1 LPGKLPCTGG
11 TTGVGKG
18 AMLIE
23 IMNSLKDILEAAITR
38 AVKNKKK
45 PT

>member
-1 LPGKLPCTGG
+1 MNFGDTL
-11 TTGVGKG
+11 
-18 AMLIE
+18 
-23 IMNSLKDILEAAITR
+23 NSLKDTLDEAIPR